1 MLISVNLKRKYDL
14 AVFRHPST
22 EPDPQIQA
30 LLSPFVGRY
39 DSEMAASLYQSWLE
53 RKVQDPAF
61 KAILLRYKDVRLVL
75 GCVCNQN
82 DVCHITILNGW
93 LDSQPEAVVKSV
105 VSNQPPTEIPN
116 DPQVRTSDI

>member
-39 DSEMAASLYQSWLE
+39 DSEMAASYPTKEIAAQVAKRLNLNSMLGGWE
-53 RKVQDPAF
+53 VIPAE
-61 KAILLRYKDVRLVL
+61 DVPKHQTPIR
-75 GCVCNQN
+75 
-82 DVCHITILNGW
+82 
-93 LDSQPEAVVKSV
+93 
-105 VSNQPPTEIPN
+105 
-116 DPQVRTSDI
+116 